1 MRIQKDYNNRFNN
14 GVKYIINYINN
25 DEIAISNYITGVY
38 LFGSVAKG
46 NNRFDSDIDILICF
60 SDTIK
65 QVPDY
70 KRKIRMIKSDL
81 SYINDDIPEIDVKIF
96 IGNDWLTDMSQFC
109 CEIRKDGIQIWH

>member
-1 MRIQKDYNNRFNN
+1 MKIQKDYNDRFTN
-14 GVKYIINYINN
+14 GIKYVIDYINN
-25 DEIAISNYITGVY
+25 SEVSAFIKGVY

-46 NNRFDSDIDILICF
+46 NNRFDSDIDILIYF
-60 SDTIK
+60 SDNIK
-65 QVPDY
+65 QIPDY

-96 IGNDWLTDMSQFC
+96 IGDDWLTDMSQFC